1 MSPSR
6 TNASGRIRAST
17 GKRTFGAF
25 VNMFIPIYPTQAGGS
40 TIDQQL
46 IKNITGDNEVRI
58 ERKVQEIFR
67 ALNLEKRYSKDQILE
82 AYLNTI
88 YFNNGAYGVQAAA
101 NTYFGKDVSELSV
114 AEAASIIGITNAPGA
129 YNPLAHP
136 EANKR
141 RQENILFAMHEQG
154 YLTDK
159 EYEEALNE
167 KLEFKTEFAA
177 SRVNPV
183 YSYFTD
189 YVIDQVIDDLME
201 QYGYTNQVAQQMVT
215 SGGLRIYTTVDE
227 RVQDIVTNFYSDV
240 KNFPT
245 VTNEGEYPQSAAA
258 ILDPNGKIIAL
269 AGGIG
274 EKRGMREF
282 NRATDAYRRA
292 VRRSSRPPPI
302 CRRSNGT
309 WSPGPPKSTTARSTS
324 APTPSSTTIP
334 ATSAPSRSTR
344 RFSAPPTPSPI
355 S

>member
-1 MSPSR
+1 
-6 TNASGRIRAST
+6 
-17 GKRTFGAF
+17 
-25 VNMFIPIYPTQAGGS
+25 
-40 TIDQQL
+40 
-46 IKNITGDNEVRI
+46 
-58 ERKVQEIFR
+58 
-67 ALNLEKRYSKDQILE
+67 
-82 AYLNTI
+82 
-88 YFNNGAYGVQAAA
+88 
-101 NTYFGKDVSELSV
+101 
-114 AEAASIIGITNAPGA
+114 
-129 YNPLAHP
+129 
-136 EANKR
+136 
-141 RQENILFAMHEQG
+141 
-154 YLTDK
+154 
-159 EYEEALNE
+159 
-167 KLEFKTEFAA
+167 FKTEFAA

-282 NRATDAYRRA
+282 NRATDAYRQCGSSIKPISAYLQA
-292 VRRSSRPPPI
+292 VERR
-302 CRRSNGT
+302 GH
-309 WSPGPPKSTTARSTS
+309 WSQKSTARSTS
-324 APTPSSTTIP
+324 APIPSSTTIP